1 MNVVVGGPMRTQ
13 PYKNIDMRIWLYM
26 YMALYGYLIW
36 IKFDSCEYMVVVN
49 FSWNKII
56 LVYMIYKLVIFGQ
69 KNTTFSILCRMF
81 IVNISLHSDNEQTRR
96 AHVMARSVST
106 NRHGLFH

>member
-1 MNVVVGGPMRTQ
+1 
-13 PYKNIDMRIWLYM
+13 
-26 YMALYGYLIW
+26 
-36 IKFDSCEYMVVVN
+36 
-49 FSWNKII
+49 
-56 LVYMIYKLVIFGQ
+56 MIYKLVIFGQ

-96 AHVMARSVST
+96 AHVMARYISA